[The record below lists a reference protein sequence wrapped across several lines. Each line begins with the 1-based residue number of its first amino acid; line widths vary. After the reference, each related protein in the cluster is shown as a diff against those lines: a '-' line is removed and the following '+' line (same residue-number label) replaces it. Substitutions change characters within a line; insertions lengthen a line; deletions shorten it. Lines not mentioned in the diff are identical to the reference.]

1 MTTRCSS
8 LHVVVLSLSLL
19 SLSGAH
25 SSSLDLGLP
34 KDILTGDRQQPEPD
48 SEALVAAGYRAGE
61 NSPVL
66 NMHRDNVKSI
76 IFRRSQGIYP
86 KNNVG
91 KIICGEA
98 SFKLTIR
105 PDGSI
110 DRLDVVPTLQQAGV
124 SSNLETYYVQPT
136 PAFQDSGSSR
146 FKQVVSTDEEESR
159 IFSQTISES
168 IRAAAPFPPH
178 PRLEHILADEGNSL
192 ARVPLVL
199 ASGSIGVAC
208 VKWEPGKP

>member
-19 SLSGAH
+19 SLSAAH
-25 SSSLDLGLP
+25 SSTLDLSLP
-34 KDILTGDRQQPEPD
+34 KDILTGNHQQLEPD
-48 SEALVAAGYRAGE
+48 GEALVAAGYRASE
-61 NSPVL
+61 NSPAL
-66 NMHRDNVKSI
+66 NMYSDNVKSI
-76 IFRRSQGIYP
+76 IFRRTQGIYP

-98 SFKLTIR
+98 KYKLTIR

-110 DRLDVVPTLQQAGV
+110 DGLDVEPVRQQPGV

-136 PAFQDSGSSR
+136 PAFQDSGSSK
-146 FKQVVSTDEEESR
+146 FKQVVSTNEEESR

-168 IRAAAPFPPH
+168 IRATAPFPPH
-178 PRLEHILADEGNSL
+178 PRLKHQPADEGKSL

-199 ASGSIGVAC
+199 ASGSIGIAC